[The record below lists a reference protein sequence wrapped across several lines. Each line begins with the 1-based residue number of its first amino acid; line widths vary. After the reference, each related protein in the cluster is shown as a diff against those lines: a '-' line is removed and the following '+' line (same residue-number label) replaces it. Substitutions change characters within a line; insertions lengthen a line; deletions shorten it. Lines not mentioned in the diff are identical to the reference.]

1 MINCIVAVSND
12 GIIGDGLKMPW
23 HIPTDL
29 KYFKTVTNSHT
40 IVMGRATYDSIGRPL
55 PNRLNVVLSKNKSFN
70 TGHENVLVL
79 DSIEHIKDL
88 QGEVFIIGGG
98 QIYEQTKDLFERLYI
113 TRVNINVGQGIKF
126 ADIDNYQYRL
136 VQTTAFSCNG
146 FNGVFEVWSR
156 TFAT

>member
-1 MINCIVAVSND
+1 
-12 GIIGDGLKMPW
+12 
-23 HIPTDL
+23 
-29 KYFKTVTNSHT
+29 
-40 IVMGRATYDSIGRPL
+40 MGRATYDSIGRPL
-55 PNRLNVVLSKNKSFN
+55 PNRLNVVLSKNKSLN

-113 TRVNINVGQGIKF
+113 TRVNINVGQGVKF
-126 ADIDNYQYRL
+126 AVIDYSQYRL
-136 VQTTAFSCNG
+136 VQTTTFSCNG
-146 FNGVFEVWSR
+146 FDGFFEVWLR